1 MGAGTSATFSLWVR
15 LVFFGLVLGL
25 LFLDLFGV

>member
-1 MGAGTSATFSLWVR
+1 VDAGTSATFPLWVWQ
-15 LVFFGLVLGL
+15 VFFGLVLGL